1 MSKISVL
8 DMDNVSA
15 ENFFLKGNN
24 YCNLDIPEYYEF
36 DLLLQDIKKKLNGK
50 KLSDFNDS
58 NIMVENLD
66 DVNYKIMNNKDGKY
80 AWRPFEIIHPALY
93 VQLVKNITNPDNWD
107 LITKRIKKLQNN
119 KNIIC
124 CSMPFD
130 EDEKTVK
137 EEIILNWW
145 ENFEQASINL
155 SLEYEYIACSD
166 IANCYGSIYTHTISW
181 ALHGK
186 NVAKSTIGNYSY
198 IGNRIDKDL
207 QLMHHNQ
214 TNGIPQGSVLMDFIA
229 EIVLA
234 YADSELIKELNKIPN
249 VNDYKI
255 LRYRDDYKIF
265 AHNDGELNIIL
276 KKLSE
281 VLSDLNFKLNNQKTF
296 ISNDVI
302 SNSIKSER
310 IYTYQNFEFNKLTL
324 GEIKKNKM
332 HLQKYI
338 MLVRDMV
345 IKYPS
350 SGSAVTILKK
360 LYTDIIYN
368 LDEKIFNAEQIISI
382 LTDIMVINPKSYS
395 VCIAIISKLLFALN
409 SASRLKILNLIRGK
423 FSKIANNDYLS
434 IWLQRLTVGYDKK
447 IHYDSKICEKIY
459 KNNKIWNSTW
469 TKLPIKEKM
478 IINAQKLREIK
489 PIVDYNFLKE
499 NSYNYY

>member
-1 MSKISVL
+1 MSKINVL
-8 DMDNVSA
+8 NMDNLAA
-15 ENFFLKGNN
+15 EKFFLKGDN

-36 DLLLQDIKKKLNGK
+36 DSLLLDIKKKLNGK
-50 KLSDFNDS
+50 KLSDFNDA
-58 NIMVENLD
+58 NIKIENLD

-93 VQLVKNITNPDNWD
+93 VQLVKYITEKDNWN
-107 LITKRIKKLQNN
+107 LITKRIKYLQRN
-119 KNIIC
+119 KKIIC
-124 CSMPFD
+124 CSMPF
-130 EDEKTVK
+130 EEKAKSTK
-137 EEIILNWW
+137 EGIILNWW
-145 ENFEQASINL
+145 ENFEQASISL
-155 SLEYEYIACSD
+155 SLKYEYIACSD
-166 IANCYGSIYTHTISW
+166 ITNCYGSIYTHTISW

-198 IGNRIDKDL
+198 IGNRIDKYL

-234 YADSELIKELNKIPN
+234 YADSVLIKELDKIPEI
-249 VNDYKI
+249 NDYKI

-310 IYTYQNFEFNKLTL
+310 VYTYQNFEFNKLSL
-324 GEIKKNKM
+324 KKIKKNTM

-350 SGSAVTILKK
+350 SGAVVTILKN
-360 LYTDIIYN
+360 LYTDIIYK
-368 LDEKIFNAEQIISI
+368 LDNKIFNAEQIISI
-382 LTDIMVINPKSYS
+382 LIDIMVINPKSYS
-395 VCIAIISKLLFALN
+395 VCIAIISKLLHSLS
-409 SASRLKILNLIRGK
+409 SAKRLKFLDLIRSK
-423 FSKIANNDYLS
+423 FSKIANSDYLS

-447 IHYDSKICEKIY
+447 IPYDSKMCEKLY

-469 TKLPIKEKM
+469 TTLPIKEKM
-478 IINAQKLREIK
+478 IINTQKLKNIT
-489 PIVDYNFLKE
+489 PIVDYNSLKE